1 MPDRVV
7 GAGWSEQ
14 VTGNAW
20 TPTATVA
27 PPQNAIVEVWWMSQI
42 CKGRYNATAQEWIG
56 VDGVVMAG
64 VTHWR
69 VIRE

>member
-7 GAGWSEQ
+7 GAGWTEQ
-14 VTGNAW
+14 VSGNAW

-27 PPQNAIVEVWWMSQI
+27 PPKDAIVEVWWLSQI
-42 CKGRYNATAQEWIG
+42 VKGRYNQTAQEWIG
-56 VDGVVMAG
+56 LDGVVMAG

-69 VIRE
+69 MIRE